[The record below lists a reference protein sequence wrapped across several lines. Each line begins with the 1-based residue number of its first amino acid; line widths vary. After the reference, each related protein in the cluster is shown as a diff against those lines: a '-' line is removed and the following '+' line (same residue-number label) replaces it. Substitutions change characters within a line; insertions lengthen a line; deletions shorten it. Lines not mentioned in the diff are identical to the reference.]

1 MYTELYI
8 LRKRWYERKED
19 IMNELKSGE
28 VVTLT
33 VLEQQASKWILTN
46 GVVELPL
53 NASEV
58 TEPLAVGD
66 RLEVFLFADRRGDLA
81 ATTAIPA
88 FAQDEYGWARVLRV
102 VEREGAYVDI
112 GTSRE
117 VLVKAED
124 LPAIKEVWPEPGD
137 HLFMTLRT
145 DRNGDLF
152 GRLVTEE
159 KISELYE
166 GAFEDMHNKN
176 ITARPYR
183 LLPVGSFLLG
193 VEQPYRIFVHESERY
208 AEPRLGQDVQVR
220 IIDVKE
226 DGSLNGSL
234 LPRKHERI
242 TGDAQQILS
251 YLQDVG
257 GKMPFSDK
265 SSPDEIKEMFN
276 MSKASFKRALGTLMK
291 AGKIKQ
297 QDGWTEEI

>member
-1 MYTELYI
+1 
-8 LRKRWYERKED
+8 
-19 IMNELKSGE
+19 MNALKSGE

-46 GVVELPL
+46 GVEELPL

-58 TEPLAVGD
+58 TEPLTVGD

-88 FAQDEYGWARVLRV
+88 FTQGECGWARVLKV
-102 VEREGAYVDI
+102 VEHEGAFVDI

-124 LPAIKEVWPEPGD
+124 LPALKEVWPEPGD

-152 GRLVTEE
+152 GRLATEE

-176 ITARPYR
+176 IQARPYR
-183 LLPVGSFLLG
+183 LLPIGTFLLG
-193 VEQPYRIFVHESERY
+193 VEVPYRIFVHESERST
-208 AEPRLGQDVQVR
+208 EPRLGQDVVVR
-220 IIDVKE
+220 IIDVKD
-226 DGSLNGSL
+226 DGSMNGSL
-234 LPRKHERI
+234 LPRKHERLSN
-242 TGDAQQILS
+242 DAQQILN
-251 YLQDVG
+251 YIQDVG
-257 GKMPFSDK
+257 GKMPFGDK
-265 SSPDEIKEMFN
+265 SSPEEIQEMFN
-276 MSKASFKRALGTLMK
+276 MSKGAFKRALGTLMK
-291 AGKIKQ
+291 AGKVKQ
-297 QDGWTEEI
+297 QDGWTEEV

>member
-1 MYTELYI
+1 
-8 LRKRWYERKED
+8 
-19 IMNELKSGE
+19 MNALKSGE

-46 GVVELPL
+46 GVEELPL

-58 TEPLAVGD
+58 TEPLTVGD

-81 ATTAIPA
+81 ATTSIPA
-88 FAQDEYGWARVLRV
+88 FTQGEYGWARVLKV
-102 VEREGAYVDI
+102 VEREGAFVDI

-117 VLVKAED
+117 VLVRAED
-124 LPAIKEVWPEPGD
+124 LPALKEVWPEPGD

-152 GRLVTEE
+152 GRLATEE

-176 ITARPYR
+176 IQARPYR
-183 LLPVGSFLLG
+183 LLPIGTFLLG
-193 VEQPYRIFVHESERY
+193 VEVPYRIFVHESERNN
-208 AEPRLGQDVQVR
+208 EPRLGQDVVVR

-226 DGSLNGSL
+226 DGSMNGSL
-234 LPRKHERI
+234 LPRKHERLSN
-242 TGDAQQILS
+242 DAQQILN
-251 YLQDVG
+251 YIQDVG
-257 GKMPFSDK
+257 GKMPFGDK
-265 SSPDEIKEMFN
+265 SSPEEIQEMFN
-276 MSKASFKRALGTLMK
+276 MSKGAFKRALGTLMK
-291 AGKIKQ
+291 AGKVKQ

>member
-1 MYTELYI
+1 
-8 LRKRWYERKED
+8 
-19 IMNELKSGE
+19 MNELKSGE

-46 GVVELPL
+46 GEKELPL

-66 RLEVFLFADRRGDLA
+66 RIKVFLFTDRRGDLA

-88 FAQDEYGWARVLRV
+88 ISQGEYGWARVLRV
-102 VEREGAYVDI
+102 VPREGAYVDI

-117 VLVKAED
+117 VLVQAED
-124 LPAIKEVWPEPGD
+124 LPKLPELWPQTGD
-137 HLFMTLRT
+137 QLFMTLRT

-152 GRLVTEE
+152 GRLATEE
-159 KISELYE
+159 KINELYE
-166 GAFEDMHNKN
+166 GALEEMYNKN
-176 ITARPYR
+176 VVARPYR

-193 VEQPYRIFVHESERY
+193 VEVPYRIFVHSSEMK

-234 LPRKHERI
+234 LPRKHERLSD
-242 TGDAQQILS
+242 DAEQILS
-251 YLQDVG
+251 YLQEVG
-257 GKMPFSDK
+257 GRMPFGDK
-265 SSPDEIKEMFN
+265 SSPEEIQEMFQ
-276 MSKASFKRALGTLMK
+276 MSKGAFKRALGTLMK
-291 AGKIKQ
+291 AGKITQ
-297 QDGWTEEI
+297 QDGWTEIIK

>member
-1 MYTELYI
+1 
-8 LRKRWYERKED
+8 
-19 IMNELKSGE
+19 MNALKSGE

-46 GVVELPL
+46 GVEELPL

-58 TEPLAVGD
+58 TEPLTVGD

-88 FAQDEYGWARVLRV
+88 FTQGEYGWARVLKV
-102 VEREGAYVDI
+102 VEREGAFVDI

-124 LPAIKEVWPEPGD
+124 LPALKEVWPEPGD

-152 GRLVTEE
+152 GRLATEE

-176 ITARPYR
+176 IQARPYR
-183 LLPVGSFLLG
+183 LLPIGTFLLG
-193 VEQPYRIFVHESERY
+193 IEVPYRIFVHESERNV
-208 AEPRLGQDVQVR
+208 EPRLGQDVVVR
-220 IIDVKE
+220 IIDVKD
-226 DGSLNGSL
+226 DGSMNGSL
-234 LPRKHERI
+234 LPRKHERLSN
-242 TGDAQQILS
+242 DAQQILN
-251 YLQDVG
+251 YIQDVG
-257 GKMPFSDK
+257 GKMPFGDK
-265 SSPDEIKEMFN
+265 SSPEEVQEMFN
-276 MSKASFKRALGTLMK
+276 MSKGAFKRALGTLMK
-291 AGKIKQ
+291 AGKVKQ
-297 QDGWTEEI
+297 QDGWTEEV

>member
-1 MYTELYI
+1 
-8 LRKRWYERKED
+8 
-19 IMNELKSGE
+19 MNVLKSGE

-46 GVVELPL
+46 GVEELPL

-58 TEPLAVGD
+58 TEPLTIGD
-66 RLEVFLFADRRGDLA
+66 SLEVFLFVDRRGDLA

-88 FAQDEYGWARVLRV
+88 FTQGEYGWARVLKV

-124 LPAIKEVWPEPGD
+124 LPALKEVWPEPGD

-152 GRLVTEE
+152 GRLATEE

-176 ITARPYR
+176 ILARPYR
-183 LLPVGSFLLG
+183 LLPIGSFLLG
-193 VEQPYRIFVHESERY
+193 VDHPYRVFVHESERK
-208 AEPRLGQDVQVR
+208 AEPRLGQDIVVR

-226 DGSLNGSL
+226 DGSMNGSL
-234 LPRKHERI
+234 LPRKHERLSD
-242 TGDAQQILS
+242 DAQQILN
-251 YLQDVG
+251 YLRDVG
-257 GKMPFSDK
+257 GKMPFGDK
-265 SSPDEIKEMFN
+265 SSPEEIQEMFN
-276 MSKASFKRALGTLMK
+276 MSKGAFKRALGTLMK
-291 AGKIKQ
+291 AGKVKQ
-297 QDGWTEEI
+297 QDGWTEEA

>member
-1 MYTELYI
+1 
-8 LRKRWYERKED
+8 
-19 IMNELKSGE
+19 MNALKSGE

-46 GVVELPL
+46 GVEELPL

-58 TEPLAVGD
+58 TEPLTVGD

-88 FAQDEYGWARVLRV
+88 FTQGEYGWARVLKV
-102 VEREGAYVDI
+102 VEHEGAFVDI

-124 LPAIKEVWPEPGD
+124 LPALKEVWPEPGD

-152 GRLVTEE
+152 GRLATEE

-176 ITARPYR
+176 IQARPYR
-183 LLPVGSFLLG
+183 LLPIGTFLLG
-193 VEQPYRIFVHESERY
+193 VEVPYRIFVHESERST
-208 AEPRLGQDVQVR
+208 EPRLGQDVVVR
-220 IIDVKE
+220 IIDVKD
-226 DGSLNGSL
+226 DGSMNGSL
-234 LPRKHERI
+234 LPRKHERLSN
-242 TGDAQQILS
+242 DAQQILN
-251 YLQDVG
+251 YIQDVG
-257 GKMPFSDK
+257 GKMPFGDK
-265 SSPDEIKEMFN
+265 SSPEEIQEMFN
-276 MSKASFKRALGTLMK
+276 MSKGAFKRALGTLMK
-291 AGKIKQ
+291 AGKVKQ

>member
-1 MYTELYI
+1 MSI
-8 LRKRWYERKED
+8 
-19 IMNELKSGE
+19 LKSGE

-46 GVVELPL
+46 GVEELPL

-58 TEPLAVGD
+58 TEPLTIGD
-66 RLEVFLFADRRGDLA
+66 RLEVFLFVDRRGDLA

-88 FAQDEYGWARVLRV
+88 FTQGEYGWARVLKV
-102 VEREGAYVDI
+102 MEREGAYVDI

-124 LPAIKEVWPEPGD
+124 LPALKEVWPQPGD

-152 GRLVTEE
+152 GRLATEE

-176 ITARPYR
+176 ILARPYR
-183 LLPVGSFLLG
+183 LLPIGSFLLG
-193 VEQPYRIFVHESERY
+193 VDNPYRIFVHETERK
-208 AEPRLGQDVQVR
+208 AEPRLGQDIVVR

-226 DGSLNGSL
+226 DGSMNGSL
-234 LPRKHERI
+234 LPRKHERLSD
-242 TGDAQQILS
+242 DAQQILN
-251 YLQDVG
+251 YLRDVG
-257 GKMPFSDK
+257 GKMPFGDK
-265 SSPDEIKEMFN
+265 SSPEEIQEMFN
-276 MSKASFKRALGTLMK
+276 MSKGAFKRALGTLMK
-291 AGKIKQ
+291 TGKVKQ
-297 QDGWTEEI
+297 QDGWTEEV